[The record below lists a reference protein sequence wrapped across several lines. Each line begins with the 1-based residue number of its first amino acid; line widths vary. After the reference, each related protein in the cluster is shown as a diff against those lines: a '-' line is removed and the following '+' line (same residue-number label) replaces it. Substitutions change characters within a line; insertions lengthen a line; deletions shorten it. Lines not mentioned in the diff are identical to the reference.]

1 MLYATELIIGCVF
14 FVPVLILTT
23 TVVCMKLQVGLSQV
37 MGLQKVVHHANYG
50 VCPFSSL
57 CSLVNKV
64 VDLKSNKHRVIQVF
78 FYLEHIYLSWY
89 PLTAHTKYSTLSWC
103 QKVHRTWLLWIAGV
117 VNLSDES
124 HHVKV

>member
-1 MLYATELIIGCVF
+1 MLYGTELIIACVF
-14 FVPVLILTT
+14 LVPVLILTT
-23 TVVCMKLQVGLSQV
+23 TVVSPKLC
-37 MGLQKVVHHANYG
+37 LQKVVHHTNYG

-57 CSLVNKV
+57 CSLFNKV
-64 VDLKSNKHRVIQVF
+64 KNNKHWVIQVF

-103 QKVHRTWLLWIAGV
+103 QRVHRTWLLWITGV